1 MNPLLANFKKNW
13 ALWLVLLGLLLII
26 GWLGT
31 KSWRLYRLSQNFQAH
46 QTTAKSLL
54 AGGMTELN
62 PDTAV
67 QLTHDLR
74 RDVVALRDETAIFMP
89 LTPYLTWLPR
99 VGPLMGDAQNLMT
112 MADAGTET
120 AVLLVDAFAPAL
132 VIVQDDTLGAARL
145 PQLVQVLSDAEPAVA
160 QARLS
165 LAQVAEA
172 RAALTITDE
181 WPWTLRQLLE
191 TGDRYLPLAQEGLT
205 MTQVAPALLG
215 RDGLR
220 TYLLLAQNEE
230 EIRATGGFISG
241 AGLLSLE
248 NGRILDVV
256 FADAY
261 QVDDY
266 LNKPYAFPPEPFY
279 DFMGLELFLFR
290 DSNFWPDFP
299 TSAEQLM
306 TLYTYGQGTELDGI
320 IAFDQRFMQLL
331 IAVFGEVEVDELELI
346 LTAQNIRQQL
356 REAWAA
362 GDAEADA
369 DVQWLETRKS
379 FMGPM
384 AAALRLKVEQDL
396 GSIDPR
402 ALLDLLAEGT
412 GQKHLQIY
420 MRDPDVA
427 LALAQAG
434 WDGRLTAVPE
444 QDILLVVDQNM
455 GYNKVNALI
464 EQTISYD
471 ITLAD
476 AGETTTAVV
485 NVIYTHPGEDTGEP
499 CNPSLPAYR
508 EGLQYATL
516 VNRCYWNYQRIY
528 SPPGSTLQNASQ
540 HPVPGEMLLT
550 TRPWSGQAQASTG
563 ENGLTTFANFFLLE
577 RTSTLTTTYRYTIPT
592 SAIISSQPDGTR
604 RYTLALP
611 KQAGAK
617 PHPIQVVITLP
628 HGTEMRHT
636 TPTPTAVDGQT
647 LVFETLLDENKRIII
662 DFE

>member
-1 MNPLLANFKKNW
+1 MNPILANFKKNW
-13 ALWLVLLGLLLII
+13 AIWLVLLGLLLII
-26 GWLGT
+26 GWLSAKG
-31 KSWRLYRLSQNFQAH
+31 WRLYRLSQNFQAH
-46 QTTAKSLL
+46 QTTAESLL
-54 AGGMTELN
+54 ADGLTEIDPN
-62 PDTAV
+62 TAV
-67 QLTHDLR
+67 QLTHDIR

-99 VGPLMGDAQNLMT
+99 VGPLMGDAQNLIT

-120 AVLLVDAFAPAL
+120 AVLLVDALAPVL
-132 VIVQDDTLGAARL
+132 IILQDDSLGTERL
-145 PQLVQVLSDAEPAVA
+145 PQLVQILKDAEPAVA

-172 RAALTITDE
+172 RAALTITEE
-181 WPWTLRQLLE
+181 WPWTLRRILE
-191 TGDRYLPLAQEGLT
+191 MGDQYLPLAQEGLT
-205 MTQVAPALLG
+205 MAQVAPSLLG
-215 RDGLR
+215 HDELR

-241 AGLLSLE
+241 AGLLSLD

-331 IAVFGEVEVDELELI
+331 IAVFGEVEVEELELT

-384 AAALRLKVEQDL
+384 AAALRQKVEQDL

-402 ALLDLLAEGT
+402 ALLDLLEEGT
-412 GQKHLQIY
+412 GNKHLQLY
-420 MRDPDVA
+420 MRDPAVA
-427 LALAQAG
+427 LALAEAG
-434 WDGRLTAVPE
+434 WDGRITAVPG
-444 QDILLVVDQNM
+444 QDILMVVDQNM
-455 GYNKVNALI
+455 GFNKVNALI

-471 ITLAD
+471 IRLAS
-476 AGETTTAVV
+476 AGETSTAVIDV
-485 NVIYTHPGEDTGEP
+485 TYTHPGQDTGEA

-528 SPPGSTLQNASQ
+528 VPSSSELQTASQ
-540 HPVPGEMLLT
+540 HPVSGEMLLT
-550 TRPWSGQAQASTG
+550 TRPWSGQAQVSTG

-577 RTSTLTTTYRYTIPT
+577 RASTLTTTYRYTIPT
-592 SAIISSQPDGTR
+592 SAIIIDQPDGTR

-617 PHPIQVVITLP
+617 THPLQVVVTLP
-628 HGTEMRHT
+628 DGTEIRHT
-636 TPTPTAVDGQT
+636 TPAPTAVDGQT
-647 LVFETLLDENKRIII
+647 LVFEMFLDENKRITI